1 MTWLV
6 EVAIRSSV
14 VLALGLL
21 AYVCLANRSAAFRHR
36 LLAATLLATVLVAPI
51 NFASPA
57 WTVTV
62 PARAIDAI
70 EVVNVPVD
78 QPTSPGARIAVV
90 PPRQL
95 PRQSISPAVL
105 VWLTGTAFAAAALIA
120 ALLRVSRVAAHASRV
135 EDEHWLRILD
145 TIAAR
150 YGLTRRVVISRIDS
164 ANLLATWGVWR
175 PHVLVPRHS
184 SQWTLDRVRVVLS
197 HELAHVRRHD
207 WIVQLGAEAVRAV
220 FWFNPLAW
228 VACRCLRRES
238 EQACDDEVL
247 AAGVA
252 PRDYAGQLLALA
264 RECRRPRTGWASAVP
279 MAHPSTLERRIA
291 AMLNSHLDR
300 QIPSRRVSATL
311 IGMLILV
318 LLPVSVLRA
327 RQAPVATPAPVVP
340 TQDVKPIPSVH
351 VEATAAPVVVAVR
364 TRPVRGRAFQAPLTG
379 TIYDVTGAV
388 VPGVKVVI
396 EDGSKNTLTA
406 TSNAT
411 GRFEFPLVNPGKY
424 VLQATLPGFRTLR
437 HDLELNEPR
446 DWNRAITLQV
456 GNLQETITIRESR
469 LPATAP
475 AAPANQPVR
484 VGGNIRAP
492 RKVLDVRPVY
502 PASMREAG
510 LTAVVPL
517 EAMIGPDGTVTSVRV
532 VSAQMH
538 PDFAIAAVD
547 AVRQWKFQPTLLN
560 GVAVEVVMTV
570 TIRFDL
576 EE

>member
-1 MTWLV
+1 MTWWL
-6 EVAIRSSV
+6 EVAIRSSA

-21 AYVCLANRSAAFRHR
+21 ATACLAHRSAALRHR
-36 LLAATLLATVLVAPI
+36 VLAATLLAAALVVPI
-51 NFASPA
+51 NLVSPA
-57 WTVTV
+57 WTIAV
-62 PARAIDAI
+62 PTQTMGATP
-70 EVVNVPVD
+70 VGTVPVD
-78 QPTSPGARIAVV
+78 PATSVSGTSIGA
-90 PPRQL
+90 P
-95 PRQSISPAVL
+95 
-105 VWLTGTAFAAAALIA
+105 AAAPDAVSA
-120 ALLRVSRVAAHASRV
+120 ALLIWVTGIAVAALALVSGLLRVGRVAARGARV
-135 EDEHWLRILD
+135 NDERWLGILYA
-145 TIAAR
+145 IAAQYR
-150 YGLTRRVVISRIDS
+150 LSRPVVISRTDS
-164 ANLLATWGVWR
+164 ANLLATWGVLR
-175 PHVLVPRHS
+175 PHVLVPCHS
-184 SQWTLDRVRVVLS
+184 STWTLDRVRVVLS
-197 HELAHVRRHD
+197 HELAHIRRHD
-207 WIVQLGAEAVRAV
+207 WIVQLGAETVRAV

-228 VACRCLRRES
+228 IACRRLRRES

-247 AAGVA
+247 AAGVG

-264 RECRRPRTGWASAVP
+264 RECRRPRAGWASAVP

-291 AMLNSHLDR
+291 AMLNTHLNR

-311 IGMLILV
+311 TAGLILV
-318 LLPVSVLRA
+318 VLPVSVLRA
-327 RQAPVATPAPVVP
+327 RQVPVSVPAPAVP
-340 TQDVKPIPSVH
+340 VLNAKPAVPIVH
-351 VEATAAPVVVAVR
+351 VDVTPAPVVVAVR
-364 TRPVRGRAFQAPLTG
+364 ARPVRERAFQAPLTG

-411 GRFEFPLVNPGKY
+411 GRFEFPLVSPGKY

-437 HDLELNEPR
+437 HELDLNEPR

-492 RKVLDVRPVY
+492 RKIFDVRPVY

-576 EE
+576 ED

>member
-6 EVAIRSSV
+6 EVAMRSSV

-21 AYVCLANRSAAFRHR
+21 AYVCLAHRSAAFRHR

-51 NFASPA
+51 NLASPA

-62 PARAIDAI
+62 PTRAIDAI
-70 EVVNVPVD
+70 AVVNVPVD
-78 QPTSPGARIAVV
+78 QPTSPAARIAVV
-90 PPRQL
+90 PPRRL
-95 PRQSISPAVL
+95 PRESVSPAVL
-105 VWLTGTAFAAAALIA
+105 VWLAGSAFAAAALIA
-120 ALLRVSRVAAHASRV
+120 GLLRVSRVAARASRV
-135 EDEHWLRILD
+135 EDERWLRILD

-264 RECRRPRTGWASAVP
+264 RECRRPRTGWAAAVP

-300 QIPSRRVSATL
+300 QIPSRRLSATL

-327 RQAPVATPAPVVP
+327 RQVPVAPPAPVVS
-340 TQDVKPIPSVH
+340 TQDVKPIPPVH

-388 VPGVKVVI
+388 VPGVKVAI

-437 HDLELNEPR
+437 HDLELSEPR

-576 EE
+576 ED

>member
-21 AYVCLANRSAAFRHR
+21 AYGCLGRRSAALRHR
-36 LLAATLLATVLVAPI
+36 LLAATLLAAVLVAPMNLVLPVW
-51 NFASPA
+51 NF
-57 WTVTV
+57 TV
-62 PARAIDAI
+62 PTRAIDAMA
-70 EVVNVPVD
+70 VASATVD
-78 QPTSPGARIAVV
+78 QTSSPASPIAVAAPRPLAPTSVT
-90 PPRQL
+90 
-95 PRQSISPAVL
+95 PAVL
-105 VWLTGTAFAAAALIA
+105 VWLTGSLLAAAALIA
-120 ALLRVSRVAAHASRV
+120 GLLRVSRVAAKAARV
-135 EDEHWLRILD
+135 EDEHWLGILD

-150 YGLTRRVVISRIDS
+150 YRLTRRVVISRTNS
-164 ANLLATWGVWR
+164 ANLLATWGVLR

-184 SQWTLDRVRVVLS
+184 SEWTLGRVRVVLS

-228 VACRCLRRES
+228 IACRCLRRES
-238 EQACDDEVL
+238 ERACDDEVL
-247 AAGVA
+247 AAGVG
-252 PRDYAGQLLALA
+252 PRDYAEQLLALA
-264 RECRRPRTGWASAVP
+264 RECRRPRAGWASAVP

-300 QIPSRRVSATL
+300 QIPSRRVTATL
-311 IGMLILV
+311 IGLLILV

-327 RQAPVATPAPVVP
+327 RQASVA
-340 TQDVKPIPSVH
+340 
-351 VEATAAPVVVAVR
+351 
-364 TRPVRGRAFQAPLTG
+364 APLTG
-379 TIYDVTGAV
+379 TVYDVTGAV
-388 VPGVKVVI
+388 VPGVKIVI

-424 VLQATLPGFRTLR
+424 VLEATLPGFRTLR

-456 GNLQETITIRESR
+456 GTLQETITIRESR

-475 AAPANQPVR
+475 AAAANLPIR

-492 RKVLDVRPVY
+492 RKLVDVRPVY

-538 PDFAIAAVD
+538 PAFAVAAVD

-560 GVAVEVVMTV
+560 GMAVEVVMTV

-576 EE
+576 ED